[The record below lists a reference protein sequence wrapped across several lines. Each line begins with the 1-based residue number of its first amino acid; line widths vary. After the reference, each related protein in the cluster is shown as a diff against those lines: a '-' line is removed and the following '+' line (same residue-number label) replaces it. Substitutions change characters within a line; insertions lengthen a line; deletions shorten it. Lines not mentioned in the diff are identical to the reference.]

1 MNEKHNNA
9 TYNRPAGDRVIDAPS
24 LTMNLPAFTRQIKDE
39 DAWHKNDR
47 NSLTVFKTS
56 EMTIVLGG
64 LRKDAEMSPRKA
76 EGLMTLQV
84 IEGTLEIT
92 TDLLDTTLYSG
103 HLIVIHKGC
112 NYRIVAT
119 EESIYLLTI
128 ANVRTQGA

>member
-24 LTMNLPAFTRQIKDE
+24 LTMNL
-39 DAWHKNDR
+39 
-47 NSLTVFKTS
+47 TVFKTS
-56 EMTIVLGG
+56 EITIVLGG